1 MRRKSTMQTLLALL
15 LAAHAGA
22 TYAAEGPFIP
32 IDLGVLVDDGC
43 PCTSSGAQAVN
54 DRGQVVGASGSG
66 AGSRPFLWTL
76 QGGMVDLG
84 TLGGSSASAVAVSA
98 NGHVVGQS
106 RTAGNAEDH
115 AFLCTSEGG
124 VTNLVTLGCRSSS
137 TAV

>member
-32 IDLGVLVDDGC
+32 IDLGVLVDDGY
-43 PCTSSGAQAVN
+43 PYTSSGAQAVN

-76 QGGMVDLG
+76 EGGMVDLG
-84 TLGGSSASAVAVSA
+84 TLDGSSAGAVAVSA

-106 RTAGNAEDH
+106 RTAGNTEEH
-115 AFLCTSEGG
+115 AFLWTAEDGMID
-124 VTNLVTLGCRSSS
+124 LG
-137 TAV
+137 T